1 MNPYATQE
9 YTLYMDFD
17 PATPPAEKV
26 YVASTAPGARP
37 KGTLRCRI
45 TFNILAGDMQGNPPV
60 VAARNVSAEVAEG
73 DGGAPKRKRG
83 RPPKA
88 IRTAP
93 VAKKVGASGA
103 LEIGGEPEAVVVTG
117 SLKGFRDGPP
127 RHLKYSKAEAVAMK
141 AK

>member
-17 PATPPAEKV
+17 PSKPPSEKV
-26 YVASTAPGARP
+26 YTASTAPGMRP

-45 TFNILAGDMQGNPPV
+45 TFNILAGDMNAAPPV
-60 VAARNVSAEVAEG
+60 VPARNVSAEVAEG

-88 IRTAP
+88 VRAVP
-93 VAKKVGASGA
+93 VATKVGAGGA
-103 LEIGGEPEAVVVTG
+103 VKIDGEEDVVEIKGA
-117 SLKGFRDGPP
+117 LKGFRDGPP
-127 RHLKYSKAEAVAMK
+127 RHLKYSKAEAIAMK